1 MMSPEQIRGSVDID
15 TRTDLY
21 ALGAVLYEI
30 LTGETPLKFD
40 DSGGLIAELQRM
52 VWKWNPFD
60 RAPASAN
67 QSNL

>member
-15 TRTDLY
+15 TRTDLC

-40 DSGGLIAELQRM
+40 DSGVLIAELRRM

-60 RAPASAN
+60 RAPSSAN